1 MRARWGRMAFRG
13 RIGGEQ
19 ARLQRPALPAAI
31 PLAAF
36 CLAALSLATF
46 FLATFLLA
54 SPARAAPAGTR
65 DEPIKLQVVGGLG
78 GVTQFTRLEQ
88 PFWER
93 EITERTG
100 GRLVATIT
108 PNNGGG
114 LRGQEMLQLM
124 QLGVV
129 PFGTGLLSV
138 VSAEEPELNA
148 VDLPIL
154 NPDMATLKK
163 TVAAFRA
170 HLATLLR
177 DRWDIEMLA
186 IYAYPA
192 QVLFCRSAFH
202 GLDDIAGRRV
212 RTSSVAQSDLM
223 KALGAIPVV
232 VPFAD
237 VVDAVRQGVVDCAIT
252 GTLSGYEIGLGD
264 VTTHVHG
271 MAISWGLS
279 FFGAN
284 VNAWQALPE
293 DVREQIRTGL
303 AGLEDRIWQQA
314 EADTARGLDCNTGA
328 AACGRPQAR
337 RLTVVPQSEADTAR
351 RLRLLSGTILPRWIE
366 RCGAACA
373 NAWNAYLA
381 ELHATTAK
389 TE

>member
-1 MRARWGRMAFRG
+1 MRARRGRTAVHG
-13 RIGGEQ
+13 RIGT
-19 ARLQRPALPAAI
+19 ARA
-31 PLAAF
+31 
-36 CLAALSLATF
+36 CLRQLMAALALILMALSPV
-46 FLATFLLA
+46 
-54 SPARAAPAGTR
+54 SPARAEN
-65 DEPIKLQVVGGLG
+65 EPIRLQVVGGLG

-100 GRLVATIT
+100 GRVVATII
-108 PNNGGG
+108 PNDSGG

-163 TVAAFRA
+163 TVAAFRV
-170 HLATLLR
+170 HLINILR
-177 DRWDIEMLA
+177 DRWDIELLA

-192 QVLFCRSAFH
+192 QVLFCRSGFR

-252 GTLSGYEIGLGD
+252 GTLSGHEIGLGD
-264 VTTHVHG
+264 VTTHVHS

-284 VNAWQALPE
+284 VNAWQALPA
-293 DVREQIRTGL
+293 DVREQIRSSL
-303 AGLEDRIWQQA
+303 ADLESRIWQQA
-314 EADTARGLDCNTGA
+314 QADTARGLDCNTGA
-328 AACGRPQAR
+328 IACGRPMTR
-337 RLTVVPQSEADTAR
+337 RLVVVPQSEADAAR
-351 RLRLLSGTILPRWIE
+351 RLNLLSGTILPRWIQ

-373 NAWNAYLA
+373 DAWNAYLA

-389 TE
+389 AE

>member
-1 MRARWGRMAFRG
+1 MPSFALLLMALG
-13 RIGGEQ
+13 
-19 ARLQRPALPAAI
+19 L
-31 PLAAF
+31 
-36 CLAALSLATF
+36 T
-46 FLATFLLA
+46 
-54 SPARAAPAGTR
+54 SPARAK
-65 DEPIKLQVVGGLG
+65 DEPIRLQVVGGLG

-93 EITERTG
+93 EIPERTG
-100 GRLVATIT
+100 GRVVATII
-108 PNNGGG
+108 PNDSGG

-124 QLGVV
+124 RLGVV

-148 VDLPIL
+148 VDLAIL

-170 HLATLLR
+170 HLVNILR
-177 DRWDIEMLA
+177 DRWDIELLA

-192 QVLFCRSAFH
+192 QVLFCRSAFR

-264 VTTHVHG
+264 VTTHVHS
-271 MAISWGLS
+271 MAISWGIS

-284 VNAWQALPE
+284 LTAWQALPQ
-293 DVREQIRTGL
+293 DVRAPIRDGL
-303 AGLEDRIWQQA
+303 ADLEGRIWQQA
-314 EADTARGLDCNTGA
+314 ESDTARGLDCNTGA
-328 AACGRPQAR
+328 SVCGRPQAH
-337 RLTVVPQSEADTAR
+337 RLVVVPQSEADAAR
-351 RLRLLSGTILPRWIE
+351 RLSLLSGTVLPRWIE
-366 RCGAACA
+366 RCGSACVD
-373 NAWNAYLA
+373 AWNAYLA
-381 ELHATTAK
+381 KLHTTTAK
-389 TE
+389 AE

>member
-1 MRARWGRMAFRG
+1 MRAGRGRMGLKGRG
-13 RIGGEQ
+13 GRAG
-19 ARLQRPALPAAI
+19 AVLQRVARMRALVVT
-31 PLAAF
+31 F
-36 CLAALSLATF
+36 FSLAWMC
-46 FLATFLLA
+46 A
-54 SPARAAPAGTR
+54 SVAA
-65 DEPIKLQVVGGLG
+65 ENQPIRLQVVGGLA

-100 GRLVATIT
+100 GRVIATIT
-108 PNNGGG
+108 PNDGGG
-114 LRGQEMLQLM
+114 LRGQEMLRLM

-170 HLATLLR
+170 HLVTLLR
-177 DRWDIEMLA
+177 EKWDIELLA

-192 QVLFCRSAFH
+192 QVLFCRSAFR
-202 GLDDIAGRRV
+202 GLDDMAGRRV

-284 VNAWQALPE
+284 VTAWGALPQ
-293 DVREQIRTGL
+293 DVRTQIRAGL
-303 AGLEDRIWQQA
+303 AGLEGRIWQQA
-314 EADTARGLDCNTGA
+314 DADTMRGLDCNTGA
-328 AACGRPQAR
+328 IACGRPQAR
-337 RLTVVPQSEADTAR
+337 RLVVTPKSEADAAR
-351 RLRLLSGTILPRWIE
+351 RLNLLSGIILPRWIE
-366 RCGAACA
+366 RCGPACA

-389 TE
+389 AE

>member
-1 MRARWGRMAFRG
+1 MRARRGRMRLRRPIGTG
-13 RIGGEQ
+13 RAVLRQ
-19 ARLQRPALPAAI
+19 AVEALVLMATT
-31 PLAAF
+31 
-36 CLAALSLATF
+36 LSLIC
-46 FLATFLLA
+46 
-54 SPARAAPAGTR
+54 AAAAK
-65 DEPIKLQVVGGLG
+65 DEPIRLQVVGGLG

-88 PFWER
+88 PFWEH
-93 EITERTG
+93 EITERTS
-100 GRLVATIT
+100 GRVVATIT
-108 PNNGGG
+108 PSDGGG

-138 VSAEEPELNA
+138 VSAEEPELSA

-170 HLATLLR
+170 HLVNLLR
-177 DRWDIEMLA
+177 ERWDTEMLA

-192 QVLFCRSAFH
+192 QVLFCRSAFR
-202 GLDDIAGRRV
+202 GLDDLARRRV

-237 VVDAVRQGVVDCAIT
+237 VVDAVREGVVDCAIT

-264 VTTHVHG
+264 VTTHVHT

-284 VNAWQALPE
+284 VNAWEALPK
-293 DVREQIRTGL
+293 DVRGQIRAGL
-303 AGLEDRIWQQA
+303 ADLERRIWQQA
-314 EADTARGLDCNTGA
+314 ESDTARGLDCNTGVT
-328 AACGRPQAR
+328 ACGRPQAR
-337 RLTVVPQSEADTAR
+337 RLVVVPTSEADAAR
-351 RLRLLSGTILPRWIE
+351 RLNLLSGIILPRWIE
-366 RCGAACA
+366 RCGTACA
-373 NAWNAYLA
+373 GAWNAYLA

-389 TE
+389 AE

>member
-1 MRARWGRMAFRG
+1 MRARRGRKAVHG
-13 RIGGEQ
+13 RIGTPQ
-19 ARLQRPALPAAI
+19 ACLRQLLPALA
-31 PLAAF
+31 LLLTSL
-36 CLAALSLATF
+36 CLT
-46 FLATFLLA
+46 
-54 SPARAAPAGTR
+54 SPARAK
-65 DEPIKLQVVGGLG
+65 DEPIRLQVVGGLG

-100 GRLVATIT
+100 GRVVATII
-108 PNNGGG
+108 PNDSGG

-163 TVAAFRA
+163 TVTAFRV
-170 HLATLLR
+170 HLINILR
-177 DRWDIEMLA
+177 DRWDIELLA

-192 QVLFCRSAFH
+192 QVLFCRSAFR

-264 VTTHVHG
+264 VTTHVHS

-284 VNAWQALPE
+284 VNAWQALPT
-293 DVREQIRTGL
+293 DVREQIRSSLGD
-303 AGLEDRIWQQA
+303 LESRIWQQA
-314 EADTARGLDCNTGA
+314 QADTARGLDCNTGA
-328 AACGRPQAR
+328 IACGRPMTHRLAVVQQSTADAAR
-337 RLTVVPQSEADTAR
+337 RLN
-351 RLRLLSGTILPRWIE
+351 LISGTILPRWIQ

-373 NAWNAYLA
+373 DAWNAYLA
-381 ELHATTAK
+381 KLHDATAK
-389 TE
+389 AE

>member
-1 MRARWGRMAFRG
+1 MRARRRRKAIHR
-13 RIGGEQ
+13 RIGT
-19 ARLQRPALPAAI
+19 ARACLRQLLPALALLLTA
-31 PLAAF
+31 L
-36 CLAALSLATF
+36 CLT
-46 FLATFLLA
+46 
-54 SPARAAPAGTR
+54 SPARAK
-65 DEPIKLQVVGGLG
+65 DEPIRLQVVGGLG

-100 GRLVATIT
+100 GRVVATII
-108 PNNGGG
+108 PNDSGG

-163 TVAAFRA
+163 TVTAFRV
-170 HLATLLR
+170 HLINILR
-177 DRWDIEMLA
+177 DRWDIELLA

-192 QVLFCRSAFH
+192 QVLFCRSAFR

-264 VTTHVHG
+264 VTTHVHS

-284 VNAWQALPE
+284 VNAWQALPT
-293 DVREQIRTGL
+293 DVREQIRSSLGD
-303 AGLEDRIWQQA
+303 LESRIWQQA
-314 EADTARGLDCNTGA
+314 QADTTRGLDCNTGA
-328 AACGRPQAR
+328 IACGRQMTH
-337 RLTVVPQSEADTAR
+337 RLAVVPQSEADAAR
-351 RLRLLSGTILPRWIE
+351 RLNLISGTILPRWIQ

-373 NAWNAYLA
+373 DAWNAYLA
-381 ELHATTAK
+381 KLHDATAK
-389 TE
+389 AE

>member
-1 MRARWGRMAFRG
+1 MRAGRGRMGLKGRG
-13 RIGGEQ
+13 G
-19 ARLQRPALPAAI
+19 AAGAGLWRVMWLLAVMVATL
-31 PLAAF
+31 PLAFASGSV
-36 CLAALSLATF
+36 AA
-46 FLATFLLA
+46 
-54 SPARAAPAGTR
+54 
-65 DEPIKLQVVGGLG
+65 ENQPIRLQVVGGLA

-88 PFWER
+88 PFWEH

-100 GRLVATIT
+100 GRVIATII
-108 PNNGGG
+108 PQDSGG
-114 LRGQEMLQLM
+114 LRGQEMLRLM

-154 NPDMATLKK
+154 NPDMATLRK
-163 TVAAFRA
+163 TVAAFRT
-170 HLATLLR
+170 HLVNLLR
-177 DRWDIEMLA
+177 DKWDIELLA

-192 QVLFCRSAFH
+192 QVLFCRSAFG
-202 GLDDIAGRRV
+202 GLDDMAGRRV

-264 VTTHVHG
+264 VTTHVHS

-279 FFGAN
+279 FFGASTTT
-284 VNAWQALPE
+284 WEALPQ
-293 DVREQIRTGL
+293 DVRQQIRTGL
-303 AGLEDRIWQQA
+303 AGLEGRIWQQA
-314 EADTARGLDCNTGA
+314 DADTARGLDCNTGA
-328 AACGRPQAR
+328 IACGRPQAR
-337 RLTVVPQSEADTAR
+337 RLVVTPKSEADAAR
-351 RLRLLSGTILPRWIE
+351 RLNLLSGIILPRWVE
-366 RCGAACA
+366 RCGSACA
-373 NAWNAYLA
+373 DSWNAYLA

-389 TE
+389 AE

>member
-1 MRARWGRMAFRG
+1 MRARRGRKAVHG
-13 RIGGEQ
+13 RIGTPQ
-19 ARLQRPALPAAI
+19 ACLRQLLPALALLLTA
-31 PLAAF
+31 L
-36 CLAALSLATF
+36 CLT
-46 FLATFLLA
+46 
-54 SPARAAPAGTR
+54 SPARAK
-65 DEPIKLQVVGGLG
+65 DEPIRLQVVGGLG

-100 GRLVATIT
+100 GRVVATII
-108 PNNGGG
+108 PNDSGG

-163 TVAAFRA
+163 TVTAFRV
-170 HLATLLR
+170 HLINILR
-177 DRWDIEMLA
+177 DRWDIELLA

-192 QVLFCRSAFH
+192 QVLFCRSAFR

-264 VTTHVHG
+264 VTTHVHS

-284 VNAWQALPE
+284 VNAWQALPT
-293 DVREQIRTGL
+293 DVREQIRSSLGD
-303 AGLEDRIWQQA
+303 LESRIWQQA
-314 EADTARGLDCNTGA
+314 QADTARGLDCNTGA
-328 AACGRPQAR
+328 IACGRQMTH
-337 RLTVVPQSEADTAR
+337 RLAVVPQSEADAAR
-351 RLRLLSGTILPRWIE
+351 RLNLISGTILPRWIQ

-373 NAWNAYLA
+373 DAWNAYLA
-381 ELHATTAK
+381 KLHDATAK
-389 TE
+389 AE